1 MATPHPVT
9 RARGVLAGAAYET
22 RITAGRHALSS
33 DEPEA
38 AGGADAGPAPFA
50 LVLSGLIAC
59 TAITLRMYAERKGIT
74 LRSVTVDATYHH
86 EGEGSYVD
94 RVLTID
100 GDLEEAQRTRMAE
113 IAERTPVTLAL
124 KAGMDVRTRLAAPAA

>member
-1 MATPHPVT
+1 MATAHPVT

-22 RITAGRHALSS
+22 KITAGRHALSS
-33 DEPEA
+33 DEPQG

-59 TAITLRMYAERKGIT
+59 TAITLRMYAERKNWPLTG
-74 LRSVTVDATYHH
+74 LAVDLQYFR
-86 EGEGSYVD
+86 EGKSFRIERALQLDGS
-94 RVLTID
+94 LD
-100 GDLEEAQRTRMAE
+100 GEQRARMAD

-124 KAGMDVRTRLAAPAA
+124 KAGATINTTLR